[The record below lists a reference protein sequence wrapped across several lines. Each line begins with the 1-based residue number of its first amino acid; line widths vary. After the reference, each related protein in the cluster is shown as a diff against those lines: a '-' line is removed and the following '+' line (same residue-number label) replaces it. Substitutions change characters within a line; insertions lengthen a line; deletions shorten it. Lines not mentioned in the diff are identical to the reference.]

1 MVARLWDA
9 TIIRTAVPNRSITV
23 LDAAAIKVVVV
34 VEAQEEAMVDEI
46 VILHPETVVVIQPH
60 RPTGCHL
67 LLEQWASVAV
77 CRHHHR
83 PLISAIAVDT
93 VDTAADTT
101 RAMAMEA
108 DMAHHQGSPMVVVEE
123 EEAIKAIK
131 VRGINN
137 RRTLVVMT
145 VDREAMEVTGAT
157 TAATVA
163 MVVAIVARS
172 GHMFTTPCVP

>member
-9 TIIRTAVPNRSITV
+9 TTIRTDVLNRSITV

-34 VEAQEEAMVDEI
+34 VEAQEAAMVDEI
-46 VILHPETVVVIQPH
+46 AILHPETVVAIQPH

-83 PLISAIAVDT
+83 PLISAMAVDT

-101 RAMAMEA
+101 RATAMEA
-108 DMAHHQGSPMVVVEE
+108 DMAHHQGSPMEEEVVVVV
-123 EEAIKAIK
+123 IKAIK

-137 RRTLVVMT
+137 RRTPVVMT
-145 VDREAMEVTGAT
+145 VDREVMEGTGAMT
-157 TAATVA
+157 VVTVA
-163 MVVAIVARS
+163 MVVAIVARP
-172 GHMFTTPCVP
+172 GHMVTTPCVP